1 MSDREFQIDHGFS
14 TEPFVEPSGV
24 KAEPPKRVPVARA
37 EAIPF
42 PAISPLES
50 EAATS
55 PELRPISEF
64 LRALARAVKSA
75 RMYPTNNPIYLKSVT
90 DLVEKL
96 NRAFQEFNMIRVV
109 VGQTRLFFQG
119 EPIYENADP
128 EDSLSRLFFR
138 DGIREISFHIGL
150 DRDEMAR
157 LLEMIRA
164 AQSREAT
171 DDLVTQLWDGSLP
184 HITYTAIDDMLDA
197 DLSDT
202 AVPAEFGSDFMNY
215 VDFEMDFTDDEA
227 QTPEPTRDEALA
239 AAGEMHRKLMESP
252 DRGIIAV
259 TDEESRAIQA
269 ETAHE
274 DPWGL
279 MTRVL
284 DTFFDVL
291 ELEQDEGA
299 REQFLVIIE
308 SVLVSV
314 VAQKQFASAC
324 HILKSLD
331 DMVTRRPDL
340 ARAHE
345 KTLKSIQHSASDIAR
360 LESITDI
367 LERTTGSMADEI
379 ERYMRY
385 LSPEAIPEL
394 IDVLGRLESRRGR
407 RVMCNVLIDLSKGR
421 IDAFLPYLKDQR
433 WYLVRNVLGILG
445 QMKASAA
452 VKHIRPLVSHAEIRV
467 RREALTALSLIGER
481 EAVEALVASLKDS
494 DARIRVSAARSLS
507 RLGKAGLNPILQV
520 VLAKDFESRSFEERR
535 GFFDALGRTNSPEIL
550 QYLKM
555 LLGKKPMFKKNEA
568 DEMKVC
574 AVEALSRMKLPEVK
588 ALLADA
594 AKDAS
599 SIVRAAVTGA
609 TRRHEED
616 DGDDV

>member
-1 MSDREFQIDHGFS
+1 
-14 TEPFVEPSGV
+14 
-24 KAEPPKRVPVARA
+24 
-37 EAIPF
+37 
-42 PAISPLES
+42 L
-50 EAATS
+50 
-55 PELRPISEF
+55 
-64 LRALARAVKSA
+64 
-75 RMYPTNNPIYLKSVT
+75 
-90 DLVEKL
+90 
-96 NRAFQEFNMIRVV
+96 V

-150 DRDEMAR
+150 DREEMAR
-157 LLEMIRA
+157 FLEMIRA

-227 QTPEPTRDEALA
+227 AEPSRDEALA

-252 DRGIIAV
+252 DREIIGV
-259 TDEESRAIQA
+259 TEEERRTIQA
-269 ETAHE
+269 ETEHE

-291 ELEQDEGA
+291 ELEKESAA

-314 VAQKQFASAC
+314 VAQKQFGAAC
-324 HILKSLD
+324 HILKSLGE
-331 DMVTRRPDL
+331 MVKRRPDL
-340 ARAHE
+340 ARDHDR
-345 KTLKSIQHSASDIAR
+345 TLKGIYASACDAAR
-360 LESITDI
+360 LEIITDI
-367 LERTTGSMADEI
+367 LERATGSMADEI
-379 ERYMRY
+379 ERYMKH
-385 LSPEAIPEL
+385 LSPESIPDL
-394 IDVLGRLESRRGR
+394 IDILGRLESRRGR
-407 RVMCNVLIDLSKGR
+407 RVMCNVLIDLAKGR
-421 IDAFLPYLKDQR
+421 IDQFLPYLKDER
-433 WYLVRNVLGILG
+433 WYLVRNVLTIMG
-445 QMKASAA
+445 QMKASSSI
-452 VKHIRPLVSHAEIRV
+452 KHIRPLVSHPEIRV

-520 VLAKDFESRSFEERR
+520 VLAKDFESRGFEERR
-535 GFFDALGRTNSPEIL
+535 GFFDALGRTNSPEIIA
-550 QYLKM
+550 YLKM
-555 LLGKKPMFKKNEA
+555 LLGKKPMFRKAEA

-594 AKDAS
+594 ARDPS
-599 SIVRAAVTGA
+599 SIVRAAVAGA
-609 TRRHEED
+609 TRRQEED
-616 DGDDV
+616 DADDV